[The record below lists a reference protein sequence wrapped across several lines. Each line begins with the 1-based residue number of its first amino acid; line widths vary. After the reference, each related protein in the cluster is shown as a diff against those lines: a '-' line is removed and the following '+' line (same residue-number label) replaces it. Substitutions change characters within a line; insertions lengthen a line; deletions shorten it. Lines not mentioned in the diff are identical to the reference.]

1 MSERPSLL
9 RQLFGRFVEQLT
21 AAGIEQAEAE
31 VEWILCHVLG
41 ADRLKLYLDGDAL
54 LTEKAL
60 ARADEIIRRR
70 VTRYPLQFILQESW
84 FYGRKF
90 FVTEAVMAPTPET
103 EMLVESGLRFL
114 GERKLPE
121 PNILDVGVGSG
132 VISVSLAKE
141 NASCRVV
148 ALDISA
154 EALAVAKR
162 NAVDHAVADRIEFRE
177 SDYFGAVPDN
187 ERFDLIISNPPYIAE
202 PDYGGLDPE
211 VKADPK
217 IAMTSGPEGLDA
229 IQVILREAPHHL
241 NPGGRIMFEIG
252 HDQAEKIMTI
262 TGSDS
267 RYSSFVLLQDMND
280 RDRVIILGCD

>member
-1 MSERPSLL
+1 MSDGPSLL
-9 RQLFGRFVEQLT
+9 RQLFGRYVEQLT

-31 VEWILCHVLG
+31 VEWVLCHVLG
-41 ADRLKLYLDGDAL
+41 VDRLRLYLDGDTL
-54 LTEKAL
+54 LTEEAL
-60 ARADEIIRRR
+60 LRADEIIRRR

-114 GERKLPE
+114 SGRELAAPK
-121 PNILDVGVGSG
+121 ILDVGVGSG

-141 NASCRVV
+141 NSSCRVV

-154 EALAVAKR
+154 EALAVARR
-162 NAVDHAVADRIEFRE
+162 NAVDHEVADRVEFRE
-177 SDYFGAVPDN
+177 SDFFAAVADG

-211 VKADPK
+211 VRADPK
-217 IAMTSGPEGLDA
+217 IAMTSGPDGLDA
-229 IQVILREAPHHL
+229 IRVILREAPEHL

-252 HDQAEKIMTI
+252 HDQAETIMTS

-267 RYSSFVLLQDMND
+267 RYTSFVLLQDLND